1 MGLGPP
7 GLALCRRCAGMVPG
21 DAPRFRGFPPPRP
34 STREARELKA
44 GGAGCFVFAPCAG
57 QGMARASAPPDC
69 SASATAP
76 RSAQRRQPDLPCA
89 R

>member
-7 GLALCRRCAGMVPG
+7 GLALCRLGAGRRP
-21 DAPRFRGFPPPRP
+21 AIPRLPPPRP

-76 RSAQRRQPDLPCA
+76 RCAQRRP
-89 R
+89 